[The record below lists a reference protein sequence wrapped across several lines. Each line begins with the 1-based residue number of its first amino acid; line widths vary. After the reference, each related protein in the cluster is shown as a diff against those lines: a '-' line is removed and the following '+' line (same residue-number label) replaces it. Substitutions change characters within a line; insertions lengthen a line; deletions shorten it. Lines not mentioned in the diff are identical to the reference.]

1 MSVLA
6 RVLTPV
12 LLHVTSSQAVAAYT
26 LHSKPYA
33 LHPTPYTPPY
43 NPTLHPTP
51 YTLHL
56 TPYTR
61 TWVRMTRSKGWCLG
75 AGLAAGPA
83 AGILLGACRRFYC
96 VYGNTVNLAARM
108 CQTGATSDRMR
119 SLTIE
124 CVLLGNTVN
133 LAARMCQAGA
143 TSDRMRSLTI
153 ECVLLL
159 GACRRF
165 YCVYGHTGGG

>member
-61 TWVRMTRSKGWCLG
+61 TWVRVTRSMG